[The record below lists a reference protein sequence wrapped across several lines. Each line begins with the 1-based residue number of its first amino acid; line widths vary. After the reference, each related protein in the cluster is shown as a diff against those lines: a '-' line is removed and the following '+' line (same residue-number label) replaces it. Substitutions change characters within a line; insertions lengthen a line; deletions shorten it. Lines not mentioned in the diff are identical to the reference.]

1 MVQGLQGGGMGG
13 VPGMSGMSYVPS
25 IFVHLVNDDYAG
37 KLVVIIRRQ
46 ICPINIPLYQLSYI
60 SECEFGY

>member
-1 MVQGLQGGGMGG
+1 MTPQQLANKRGTSPRRVVQGLQGGGMGG

-37 KLVVIIRRQ
+37 KLVVSIRSRYA
-46 ICPINIPLYQLSYI
+46 P
-60 SECEFGY
+60 